1 MKLIHRFAYY
11 FGGFAIGIVIL
22 IFFLSG
28 KKTSCAY
35 GPEARTLKN
44 IRNKTHVYSEET
56 LQFLKSEKL
65 DTTVIAKMLLD
76 GDVLFDENTR
86 GFDSCKIYNIEA
98 KVLEENLKMTVENC
112 EDTATIQKIERV
124 FEK

>member
-1 MKLIHRFAYY
+1 MKLVHRFAYY
-11 FGGFAIGIVIL
+11 FGGFTIGIVIL

-44 IRNKTHVYSEET
+44 IRNKERVYSPET
-56 LQFLKSEKL
+56 LQFLKEEKL
-65 DTTVIAKMLLD
+65 DTMVIEKMLLD
-76 GDVLFDENTR
+76 GDVLFDEKTR

-98 KVLEENLKMTVENC
+98 KVLEKNLKMTVENC
-112 EDTATIQKIERV
+112 ESKATVKKMEQV
-124 FEK
+124 FE

>member
-1 MKLIHRFAYY
+1 MKLVHRFAYY
-11 FGGFAIGIVIL
+11 FGGFTIGIVIL

-44 IRNKTHVYSEET
+44 IRNKERVYSPET
-56 LQFLKSEKL
+56 LQFLKEEKL
-65 DTTVIAKMLLD
+65 DTMVIEKMLLD
-76 GDVLFDENTR
+76 GDVLFDEKTR

-98 KVLEENLKMTVENC
+98 KILEKNLKMTVENC
-112 EDTATIQKIERV
+112 EGKATVKKMEQV
-124 FEK
+124 FE